1 MDHQEQVF
9 TKHDK
14 DVLMNRLKSMDE
26 NMLTVKSWIKF
37 WGIMGVIGAVAWL
50 VFLIRGLQ

>member
-50 VFLIRGLQ
+50 VLLIRSL